1 MSATRSFIFLLSFS
15 LYTEF
20 SAKAKSDG
28 EDDDGDEEISS
39 SSSKWRHNMNLAKA
53 QLEEYIGALTNN
65 RERIFGVWHEHI
77 WENRWE
83 LCVCVCMSQS
93 SLVSQNLKHSQAAFS
108 SIHMGRY
115 FRRKLNFSLMWRHL
129 IFSSQTVAFSLSLAF
144 VCEYLTKFTVSL
156 TKNAWS
162 SVRLSYLKWVIWLQ
176 ISQISFKVF
185 TKNDLLKCRGIFSRD
200 SRATSTCN
208 SENSLHSNNFASHTF
223 MFY

>member
-1 MSATRSFIFLLSFS
+1 MKTQHESC
-15 LYTEF
+15 
-20 SAKAKSDG
+20 KS
-28 EDDDGDEEISS
+28 ST
-39 SSSKWRHNMNLAKA
+39 W
-53 QLEEYIGALTNN
+53 
-65 RERIFGVWHEHI
+65 RIFRSVDKQQGKDFWCMAWAHLGKQMRI
-77 WENRWE
+77 
-83 LCVCVCMSQS
+83 VCVCMSQS

-115 FRRKLNFSLMWRHL
+115 FRRKLNFSLMCRNL
-129 IFSSQTVAFSLSLAF
+129 IFSSQTVAFSLSLLCVWIF
-144 VCEYLTKFTVSL
+144 EKFTV

-176 ISQISFKVF
+176 ISQISLKVF